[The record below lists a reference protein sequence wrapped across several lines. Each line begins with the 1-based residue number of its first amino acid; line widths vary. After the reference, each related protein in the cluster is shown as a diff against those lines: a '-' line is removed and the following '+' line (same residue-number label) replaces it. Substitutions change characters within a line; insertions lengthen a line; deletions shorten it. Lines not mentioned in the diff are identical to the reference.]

1 MAFPLISL
9 QYSEFFIEVTLRP
22 ISELFVVKNV
32 SDNNNLGKYIK
43 PNFSDPD
50 YFFYRFLQT
59 LPDVKLLNENY
70 SDKRTN
76 WFADV
81 HLLTTWCFLSD

>member
-9 QYSEFFIEVTLRP
+9 QYYEFFIEVTLRP

-50 YFFYRFLQT
+50 YFFIDFY
-59 LPDVKLLNENY
+59 KLRQMLNYLMKIILIKEQIG
-70 SDKRTN
+70 
-76 WFADV
+76 
-81 HLLTTWCFLSD
+81 LLMFIY